1 MSFFSKGYLK
11 LPWEKLLRPQD
22 HRYTHQGYLVNTQF
36 KQVTKLWLKVKTIRP
51 WIASSW
57 IGQHM
62 LLGTADVASL
72 WWKAC
77 LFALLSHPGVG
88 KSMGSACWN
97 ALVGVSATKMAGVSC
112 FMLCLDFCWCQTA
125 RVCHAKVTT
134 KFTRMGFLLTTGV
147 VGLSLET
154 SAFGCIL
161 CVRLFLW
168 FQPMGGQTAA
178 WNTIIAGELS
188 HEEI

>member
-1 MSFFSKGYLK
+1 MR
-11 LPWEKLLRPQD
+11 KLLRPQD
-22 HRYTHQGYLVNTQF
+22 HRYTYQGFFVNTQF
-36 KQVTKLWLKVKTIRP
+36 KKVTKLWLEVKTIRP

-72 WWKAC
+72 WWKNGVPAC
-77 LFALLSHPGVG
+77 LPCYRIQAWESQWAQRVG
-88 KSMGSACWN
+88 MHWW
-97 ALVGVSATKMAGVSC
+97 VFRQQKMAGVSC
-112 FMLCLDFCWCQTA
+112 FMLCFFFGWCQTA

-147 VGLSLET
+147 VSSSVET

-161 CVRLFLW
+161 RVRLFLW

-178 WNTIIAGELS
+178 WNTKICRGI
-188 HEEI
+188 